1 MARAPKLLLVLLA
14 LVPAARAGDVPGAVI
29 VLDVVGPSPG
39 GPAAGANPPRFVLLE
54 DGQVFVGGTQKL
66 AAGRLERDEV
76 KELEKRI
83 ARVRKLP
90 GLGPQVSFG
99 ASASGRYHLRLG
111 KGGQG
116 LDILATGDP
125 PSAPSNLRPLASL
138 VQELAAFEHESL
150 RPYEPAAY
158 ALLAQEGALAGGC
171 RSWGFAV
178 PLSEALAGP
187 RSVSAA
193 AAADWPTGG
202 APASVCAGE
211 KRYVVTLRPLLPGER
226 P

>member
-1 MARAPKLLLVLLA
+1 MARAPLLLVALLSV
-14 LVPAARAGDVPGAVI
+14 VPAARAGDVPGAVI
-29 VLDVVGPSPG
+29 VLEMVSRSAA
-39 GPAAGANPPRFVLLE
+39 GPAASANPPRFVLLE
-54 DGQVFVGGTQKL
+54 DGQVFVGGTQKV
-66 AAGRLERDEV
+66 ATGRLEREEV

-90 GLGPQVSFG
+90 GLGPSVTFG
-99 ASASGRYHLRLG
+99 ASASGRCHLRLG
-111 KGGQG
+111 KGQP
-116 LDILATGDP
+116 LDILTTGDP
-125 PSAPSNLRPLASL
+125 ASAPPNLRPLASL
-138 VQELAAFEHESL
+138 VQDLAAFGHESL

-158 ALLAQEGALAGGC
+158 VLLAQEGTLAGGC
-171 RSWGFAV
+171 RSWGFTV

-211 KRYVVTLRPLLPGER
+211 KQYVVTLRPLLPGER

>member
-1 MARAPKLLLVLLA
+1 MARAPILLLALLA
-14 LVPAARAGDVPGAVI
+14 LVPAAGGGDLPSAVI
-29 VLDVVGPSPG
+29 VLDVAGPSEG
-39 GPAAGANPPRFVLLE
+39 GPGASVNLPRFVLLE
-54 DGQVFVGGTQKL
+54 DGQVFVGGTQRL
-66 AAGRLERDEV
+66 AAGHLEREDV

-83 ARVRKLP
+83 ARLRKIP
-90 GLGPQVSFG
+90 GLGPSVSFG
-99 ASASGRYHLRLG
+99 ASAFPRYHLRLA
-111 KGGQG
+111 KGQP

-125 PSAPSNLRPLASL
+125 ASAPPNLRPLASL
-138 VQELAAFEHESL
+138 VQDLAAFAHESL

-158 ALLAQEGALAGGC
+158 ALRAQEGALAGGC

-202 APASVCAGE
+202 APASVCAGD
-211 KRYVVTLRPLLPGER
+211 KQYVVTLRPLLPGEK

>member
-14 LVPAARAGDVPGAVI
+14 LAPAARAGDVPGAVV

-39 GPAAGANPPRFVLLE
+39 GAAGANPPRFVLLE

-66 AAGRLERDEV
+66 AAGRLEREEV

-99 ASASGRYHLRLG
+99 ASTSGRYHLRLG
-111 KGGQG
+111 KGQP

-125 PSAPSNLRPLASL
+125 ASAPSSLRPLASL
-138 VQELAAFEHESL
+138 VQDLAAFEHESL

-158 ALLAQEGALAGGC
+158 ALLAQEGTLAGGC
-171 RSWGFAV
+171 RSWGFTV

-193 AAADWPTGG
+193 AASDWPTGG
-202 APASVCAGE
+202 APAAVCAGD